1 MKHVVA
7 LLATLAV
14 LLASGGLA
22 WSSAAGADPP
32 PGSTV
37 VDVRGSRDHGF
48 VIEHYDGTRVYTPTL
63 SEGLAEC
70 GEYARHVDR
79 VRCRT
84 ALRVSY
90 RGFTRLKRALS
101 YAHSAG

>member
-1 MKHVVA
+1 MKHVLA
-7 LLATLAV
+7 LLAALAV
-14 LLASGGLA
+14 LLTAGGLA

-32 PGSTV
+32 AGSTV

-48 VIEHYDGTRVYTPTL
+48 VIDQYDGTRVHTPTL

-70 GEYARHVDR
+70 GEYAHRLDR

-90 RGFTRLKRALS
+90 RGLARLKWALA
-101 YAHSAG
+101 YAHSTG